1 MLLLLLLFGLV
12 GVFDLEAALGGEL
25 LLLLDSFEVDAST
38 AERRP
43 YDAAADGL
51 DDMLLER

>member
-1 MLLLLLLFGLV
+1 VGVFDLDAALGGAALLLLLL
-12 GVFDLEAALGGEL
+12 ES
-25 LLLLDSFEVDAST
+25 LDVDAST

-51 DDMLLER
+51 EEEELLER